1 MLLGQAQDSPL
12 LVTVAAGAAA
22 LPTLL
27 KLAAVISDQVPAAA
41 SSLLLLLTQHALV
54 LSSVHVLAQPHA
66 HFRPLAL
73 PAHCPPQPGADLA
86 GAAEQLPVELP
97 LGREFVFHSIFAC
110 PVSRDQVGAS
120 AGCSRNGFV
129 CLGGRAGRQAG
140 QAGGRAGGQPGTGEA
155 LNILLVAPLPTPSH
169 LLLALLWRA
178 ACCRARPT
186 TRPWCCPAATASAS

>member
-27 KLAAVISDQVPAAA
+27 KLATVISDQVLTSACGCC
-41 SSLLLLLTQHALV
+41 SLLLVQALAAALRCSRSCLTSLK
-54 LSSVHVLAQPHA
+54 LPPPP
-66 HFRPLAL
+66 PL
-73 PAHCPPQPGADLA
+73 PFVQPQPAADLA

-120 AGCSRNGFV
+120 AVCSVDCMGGLN
-129 CLGGRAGRQAG
+129 LGEQKGRLYR
-140 QAGGRAGGQPGTGEA
+140 RAQPLHT
-155 LNILLVAPLPTPSH
+155 LVGAPLPSFSH
-169 LLLALLWRA
+169 PQLAL
-178 ACCRARPT
+178 P
-186 TRPWCCPAATASAS
+186 